1 MSIKNIIIG
10 FGLAALCSNVALAKN
25 KTYFCDIKTDNS
37 HAIRLYGHNVA
48 GREEVKKVVA
58 YNIWQYGF
66 GRRDSKI
73 LKSDNCH
80 VTHRNNDPNL
90 VEIGC
95 TVNKVSLIVDFNVF
109 PDNVNTLSQNPSDI
123 DESYRCAYYR
133 NPRKK
138 ISNKKIL
145 QMLDHLVQTE
155 AAKIESIKF
164 CKRYD
169 SKPNLQE
176 ACLLTKLS
184 FNIINATDEQRVQ
197 AEVATNT
204 KKNDNSAKNMEH
216 ILLNGVSFEND
227 QNDTSFSYNRCERT
241 RVALDNLSNDNI
253 KFLTDE
259 CEARHYNYILTN
271 VRAVIPYSDDE
282 DVPNRIIWTSLIFEA
297 NNDFQAHLDC
307 TEIISTLNALSND
320 KIKFLTGI
328 CIKESNGKYVSK
340 NIRAVIQPQVQP
352 DVVMETKQEPV
363 EPTADERYQA
373 EVTKACN
380 ALGWGSTGKLCLSIR
395 SDPAVT
401 KACGTFTHSLEELCL
416 QKQLKPEVI
425 SACGALGYSFQKI
438 CLQNKPKPEV
448 TKACGTLGYSFQ
460 NICLQNKP
468 KPEVTKACGTLSYS
482 FQNICLQNKP
492 KPEVTKACGTLGYSF
507 QKICLQNKPKPEVTK
522 ACGTLGYSFQKICLQ
537 NKPKPEVTK
546 ACGTLSY
553 SFQNI
558 CLQNKPKPEV
568 TKACGTLSYSFQNI
582 CLQNKPKPEV
592 TKACGTLSYSFQN
605 ICLQNKPKP
614 EVTKACGA
622 LSYTNYRK

>member
-1 MSIKNIIIG
+1 MSIKNIIII
-10 FGLAALCSNVALAKN
+10 GLGVLCSSTVLAEKN
-25 KTYFCDIKTDNS
+25 TYFCDIKMKDTDYI
-37 HAIRLYGHNVA
+37 IRLYSDTVA
-48 GREEVKKVVA
+48 DGERVKRAVA
-58 YNIWQYGF
+58 YNSRKY
-66 GRRDSKI
+66 RRTNPGISKLSDCDI
-73 LKSDNCH
+73 TYKEGGTPLHKASCIVNEASLASVSVNFTSLADNASSSSQRKSGIN
-80 VTHRNNDPNL
+80 
-90 VEIGC
+90 
-95 TVNKVSLIVDFNVF
+95 S
-109 PDNVNTLSQNPSDI
+109 
-123 DESYRCAYYR
+123 
-133 NPRKK
+133 
-138 ISNKKIL
+138 ISNSLYCASQENPTEQVSDEKIL
-145 QMLDHLVQTE
+145 QMVLASALPTPKKQDQAGVSVVVET
-155 AAKIESIKF
+155 K
-164 CKRYD
+164 
-169 SKPNLQE
+169 QE
-176 ACLLTKLS
+176 PVEPTA
-184 FNIINATDEQRVQ
+184 DEQRVQ

-492 KPEVTKACGTLGYSF
+492 KPEVTKACGTLSYSFQKICLQNKPKPEVTKACGTLGYSF

-568 TKACGTLSYSFQNI
+568 TKACGALSYSLHEV

-592 TKACGTLSYSFQN
+592 TKACGTLNSDSAQRL
-605 ICLQNKPKP
+605 CLKKQ
-614 EVTKACGA
+614 
-622 LSYTNYRK
+622 